1 MAEHHEHIPPH
12 RAWVY
17 VRDITTELSNIEH
30 DHISECDRCLRLFML
45 CVNSET
51 FGGVL
56 KQLGED
62 LGDGGSA

>member
-1 MAEHHEHIPPH
+1 MAEQHEHIPPH

-17 VRDITTELSNIEH
+17 VRDITAELSIIEH
-30 DHISECDRCLRLFML
+30 DHIFECDRCLRLFML
-45 CVNSET
+45 CVDSES

-62 LGDGGSA
+62 LGDRRSA